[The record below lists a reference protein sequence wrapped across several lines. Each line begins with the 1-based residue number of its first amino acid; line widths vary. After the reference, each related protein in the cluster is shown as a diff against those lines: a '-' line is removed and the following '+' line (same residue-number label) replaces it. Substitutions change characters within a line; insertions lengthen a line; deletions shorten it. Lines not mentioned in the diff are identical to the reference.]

1 MNKRGY
7 KTLRLAV
14 IFGILITIHA
24 VDLSADAQTQIEDTI
39 AQMSRE
45 EKTGQMLVVSP
56 AQMTETKDWTAD
68 MDTVIRNV
76 EAYHIGGILLFA
88 EDLQKVEA
96 VKSLTAS
103 LADQGNVPVLI
114 MADPSGN
121 LKEGLT
127 KPSLDKK
134 EDDAA
139 ILGTGQL
146 MTGENATWAYSLAE
160 KPSEELAALGVAVEI
175 RPEAGEALA
184 VVTHEKVTNPMDDG
198 RPASMSKSMVTMT
211 LKEVFLGAVM
221 TDSLSMTSAEENYGA
236 DMAVMYALQAG
247 ADILTTPEHPV
258 NAYYGILSAID
269 EQLVTEAQID
279 ASVDKVL
286 ELKKTLG
293 LLQ

>member
-7 KTLRLAV
+7 KALRLAV
-14 IFGILITIHA
+14 ILGILITIHA
-24 VDLSADAQTQIEDTI
+24 ADLSADAKTQIEETI

-45 EKTGQMLVVSP
+45 EKAGQMLVASP
-56 AQMTETKDWTAD
+56 AQMTETEDWTAD

-88 EDLQKVEA
+88 EDLQKEEA
-96 VKSLTAS
+96 VKSLTAA

-114 MADPSGN
+114 MADPSGSR
-121 LKEGLT
+121 KEGLM

-146 MTGENATWAYSLAE
+146 MTGENAAWAYSLAE

-184 VVTHEKVTNPMDDG
+184 VVTHDKVANPMDDG
-198 RPASMSKSMVTMT
+198 RPASMSKSMVAMT
-211 LKEVFLGAVM
+211 LKEVFPGAVM
-221 TDSLSMTSAEENYGA
+221 TDSLSMASAEENYGA

-247 ADILTTPEHPV
+247 ADILTMPENPV